1 MFQPTR
7 KQLATALLLSIFSI
21 FFVGRI
27 VASATTSVQ
36 LDQCANLGTTC
47 DTSHASQ
54 WQNGNLGSSNSH
66 YSEGESVP
74 YRATL
79 VDLTVGATYG
89 VQLEW
94 DTTQSGLHALDYIT
108 SVARTESTAYACA
121 GISCSAPVSTL
132 PIPLDP
138 LVTGAGVTQVAAQ
151 SVRIDGGTF
160 PASGAIVTNSGD
172 LCGLASCTLAANPS
186 AYAHTGTFAGTSTA
200 STTVYFT
207 ASVPTIVLSWSG
219 HIASQA
225 DWGAGKSASS
235 INGSPYHMRLID
247 FMCSDK
253 NCSVGNQDRSM
264 SSGAI
269 VAPVTTTTAAPTT
282 TTSTTSTTIAP
293 STTTTTVAPTTTTTI
308 APTTTTTVAPTTT
321 TTVAP
326 TTTTTIAPTTTT
338 IAPTT
343 TTTVLGTTTTIAGST
358 TTLAPPVTIAATTTV
373 APTTTAVAVTT
384 TTTGTDLFTV
394 FPTTTVPNDDDF
406 ITLFPTQLPTTGRLW
421 TSPFLIAI
429 GLLVIGA
436 AAWVSTR
443 RGVSKRR
450 H

>member
-7 KQLATALLLSIFSI
+7 RQFATAILLSVFSI

-47 DTSHASQ
+47 DSAHASQ

-79 VDLTVGATYG
+79 VDLTVGSTYG

-94 DTTQSGLHALDYIT
+94 DTAQSGLHAIDYLT
-108 SVARTESTAYACA
+108 SVDRTETTANACA

-151 SVRIDGGTF
+151 SIRIDGGTF
-160 PASGAIVTNSGD
+160 PSSGASVTNTGD

-186 AYAHTGTFAGTSTA
+186 AYSHTGTFAGTSTA

-207 ASVPTIVLSWSG
+207 ASSATVVLSWSG
-219 HIASQA
+219 HIAAQT
-225 DWGAGKSASS
+225 DWGAGSSASS

-269 VAPVTTTTAAPTT
+269 VAPVTTTTAPS

-308 APTTTTTVAPTTT
+308 APTTTTTI
-321 TTVAP
+321 AP

-338 IAPTT
+338 TIAPTT
-343 TTTVLGTTTTIAGST
+343 TTTLVGTTTTVASST
-358 TTLAPPVTIAATTTV
+358 TTLAPTTTV
-373 APTTTAVAVTT
+373 AATSTTLTPTTSTTALAVTT

-406 ITLFPTQLPTTGRLW
+406 ITLFPTTLPSTGRVW
-421 TSPFLIAI
+421 TSPFLIAFALI
-429 GLLVIGA
+429 VIGG
-436 AAWVSTR
+436 AAWLSTR
-443 RGVSKRR
+443 RGTSKRR

>member
-7 KQLATALLLSIFSI
+7 RQLATALLLSIFSI

-27 VASATTSVQ
+27 AASATTSVQ

-47 DTSHASQ
+47 DTSHPSQ

-79 VDLTVGATYG
+79 VDLTVGETYG

-94 DTTQSGLHALDYIT
+94 DTTQSGLHAIDYLT
-108 SVARTESTAYACA
+108 SVARTETTADGCA
-121 GISCSAPVSTL
+121 GITCSTPVSTL
-132 PIPLDP
+132 PIPIDS
-138 LVTGAGVTQVAAQ
+138 LVTAAGVTQVAAQ
-151 SVRIDGGTF
+151 SIRIDGGTF
-160 PASGAIVTNSGD
+160 PASGASIANSGD
-172 LCGLASCTLAANPS
+172 LCGTTSCTLASNPT
-186 AYAHTGTFAGTSTA
+186 AYSHTGTFAGTSTA

-207 ASVPTIVLSWSG
+207 ASAPTIVLSWSG
-219 HIASQA
+219 HIASQT
-225 DWGAGKSASS
+225 DWGTGNSASS

-247 FMCSDK
+247 FVCSDK

-269 VAPVTTTTAAPTT
+269 AAPVTTTTAPA
-282 TTSTTSTTIAP
+282 TTSTTSTTIDA
-293 STTTTTVAPTTTTTI
+293 STTTTTEPPTTTTTI
-308 APTTTTTVAPTTT
+308 EPTTTTTTPPTTTTTVVGTT
-321 TTVAP
+321 TTV
-326 TTTTTIAPTTTT
+326 
-338 IAPTT
+338 
-343 TTTVLGTTTTIAGST
+343 VGTTTTIAAT
-358 TTLAPPVTIAATTTV
+358 TTLAPTTTV

-406 ITLFPTQLPTTGRLW
+406 ITLFPTELPATGRLW
-421 TSPFLIAI
+421 TSPFLVAIA
-429 GLLVIGA
+429 LLVIGA
-436 AAWVSTR
+436 AAWFSTR

>member
-7 KQLATALLLSIFSI
+7 RQLATALLLSIFSI
-21 FFVGRI
+21 FFVGRM

-108 SVARTESTAYACA
+108 SVARTETTADACA
-121 GISCSAPVSTL
+121 GISCSAPVSNL

-151 SVRIDGGTF
+151 SIRIDGGTF
-160 PASGAIVTNSGD
+160 PASGAVVSNTGD

-186 AYAHTGTFAGTSTA
+186 AYAHTGTFAATSTA
-200 STTVYFT
+200 TTTVYFT
-207 ASVPTIVLSWSG
+207 ASTPTIVLSWSG

-269 VAPVTTTTAAPTT
+269 VVPVTTTTAAPT

-293 STTTTTVAPTTTTTI
+293 STTTTTIAPTTTTTI
-308 APTTTTTVAPTTT
+308 APTTTTTIAPTTT
-321 TTVAP
+321 TTIAPTTTTTIAP

-343 TTTVLGTTTTIAGST
+343 TVLGTTTTLG
-358 TTLAPPVTIAATTTV
+358 PPVTIAATTTV

-384 TTTGTDLFTV
+384 TTTGADLFTV

-429 GLLVIGA
+429 GLLIIGA

>member
-7 KQLATALLLSIFSI
+7 RQLATALLLSIFSI
-21 FFVGRI
+21 FFVGRM

-108 SVARTESTAYACA
+108 SVARTESTADACA
-121 GISCSAPVSTL
+121 GISCSAPVSNL

-151 SVRIDGGTF
+151 SIRIDGGTF
-160 PASGAIVTNSGD
+160 PASGAVVSNTGD
-172 LCGLASCTLAANPS
+172 LCGLASCTLAVNPS
-186 AYAHTGTFAGTSTA
+186 AYAHTGTFAGNSTA
-200 STTVYFT
+200 TTTVYFT
-207 ASVPTIVLSWSG
+207 ASTPTIVLSWSG

-247 FMCSDK
+247 FMCSAK

-282 TTSTTSTTIAP
+282 TSTTSTTIAP
-293 STTTTTVAPTTTTTI
+293 STTTTTI
-308 APTTTTTVAPTTT
+308 
-321 TTVAP
+321 AP

-343 TTTVLGTTTTIAGST
+343 TTIAPTTTTTIAPTTTTTTVAGST
-358 TTLAPPVTIAATTTV
+358 TTVAGSSTTIAPTTTVAATTTV

-394 FPTTTVPNDDDF
+394 FPTTTVPNDDF

-429 GLLVIGA
+429 GLLIIGA

>member
-1 MFQPTR
+1 MFKPTR
-7 KQLATALLLSIFSI
+7 RQLATALLLSIFSI

-47 DTSHASQ
+47 DTAHPSQ

-94 DTTQSGLHALDYIT
+94 DTTQSGLHALDYLT
-108 SVARTESTAYACA
+108 SVARTETTANACA
-121 GISCSAPVSTL
+121 GISCSAPVSNL
-132 PIPLDP
+132 PIPVDS

-151 SVRIDGGTF
+151 SIRIDGGTF
-160 PASGAIVTNSGD
+160 PASGTVVSNSGD

-186 AYAHTGTFAGTSTA
+186 AYAHTGTYAGTSTA
-200 STTVYFT
+200 TTTVYFT
-207 ASVPTIVLSWSG
+207 ASTPTIVLSWSG

-225 DWGAGKSASS
+225 DWGVGSSASS

-247 FMCSDK
+247 FVCSNK

-282 TTSTTSTTIAP
+282 TTTTI
-293 STTTTTVAPTTTTTI
+293 APTTTTTI
-308 APTTTTTVAPTTT
+308 APT
-321 TTVAP
+321 

-343 TTTVLGTTTTIAGST
+343 TVLGTTTTLGS
-358 TTLAPPVTIAATTTV
+358 PVTIAATTTFV
-373 APTTTAVAVTT
+373 PTTTAVAVTS
-384 TTTGTDLFTV
+384 TTTGADLFTV
-394 FPTTTVPNDDDF
+394 FPTTTVPSNDDF

-429 GLLVIGA
+429 SLLIIGGA
-436 AAWVSTR
+436 AWFSAR